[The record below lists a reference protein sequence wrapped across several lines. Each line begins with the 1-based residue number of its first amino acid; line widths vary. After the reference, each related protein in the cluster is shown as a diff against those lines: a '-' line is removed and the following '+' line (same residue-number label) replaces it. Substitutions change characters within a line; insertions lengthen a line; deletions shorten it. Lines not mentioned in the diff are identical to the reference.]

1 MYFWQISAVKT
12 LRGIWLGLSL
22 VTSAWSADITVFGS
36 DSTLPKMFQQ
46 ERQSRGILVDIL
58 KYADHALQDD
68 RNVMVKLYPWAR
80 AYRYASAGAGGI
92 VGLSWTQE
100 RTELFDFSDP
110 LYVDDVVI
118 VVLKGYEFNFKELA
132 DLQGLRVGMGR
143 GDSYGDDFEKARS
156 TGLFATEE
164 DNSVANRLTK
174 LVMGRIDCALF
185 NAGKA
190 GFEELLRH
198 HQIPQAMREVLVVLP
213 VPLRSDPNFLAFPK
227 SMQMKRWLAEFNQV
241 IKRGYASGEIPKII
255 AQNLGV
261 PPQAHSA
268 ATPAESPAPTQNHK
282 PAPAA
287 PATAW
292 GCGST
297 SPAPVRCATAAGKS
311 PR

>member
-1 MYFWQISAVKT
+1 MKRFISA
-12 LRGIWLGLSL
+12 LFGLGCALA
-22 VTSAWSADITVFGS
+22 AWSADLTIYGG
-36 DSTLPKMFQQ
+36 DSSPPKMFVQ
-46 ERQSRGILVDIL
+46 EGKARGILIDIL

-68 RNVMVKLYPWAR
+68 SSVLVKLYPWAR

-92 VGLSWTQE
+92 VGLSWTPE
-100 RTELFDFSDP
+100 RTELFDFSEP

-118 VVLKGYEFNFKELA
+118 VVRKGYEFNFRELN

-143 GDSYGDDFEKARS
+143 GDSYGGDFEKARS
-156 TGLFATEE
+156 TGVFTTEE
-164 DNSVANRLTK
+164 DNSVANRLNK

-185 NAGKA
+185 HAGKA

-198 HQIPQAMREVLVVLP
+198 HQIPPAMRDVLVVLP

-227 SMQMKRWLAEFNQV
+227 TMQMKGWLADFNQV
-241 IKRGYASGEIPKII
+241 IKRGYASGDIPRII

-261 PPQAHSA
+261 PPQGHSA
-268 ATPAESPAPTQNHK
+268 ATPAESPVPNQTHR

-292 GCGST
+292 GCASA
-297 SPAPVRCATAAGKS
+297 SPAPARCVAAAGKP